1 MRSQTTRSRTDERPR
16 RSTATTTGRL
26 RGRVPAALLPALLL
40 PAAAT
45 AQGQGHLEHPAP
57 EFERLIERGRF
68 AVESSQGV
76 RYEDDP
82 TLQAVLRFEG
92 GERATVKMASAP
104 RRGGAFNNRPRYEAA
119 AYQVQKL
126 FLDPEG
132 YVVPPTTCRCLPPD
146 QFEELF
152 ERRQPTF
159 RGSPCGLVLLQAWLR
174 GVIDEGVFDRDRFAS
189 DTAYARHLANANVL
203 TYLIDHKD
211 ANKGNVVVA
220 QRFLGSR
227 VFAVDNGVS
236 FESRKSNRGTAWRRL
251 RVDRIPRETVE
262 RLRALERSDL
272 EERLAVFAQF
282 EGIERVEPT
291 APLDPDEGLRRDGRV
306 LQIGL
311 EEDEIEGVW
320 ERIRKLLERVD
331 EGDLE
336 TF

>member
-1 MRSQTTRSRTDERPR
+1 MIHHERRAPTPDGAPRSRG
-16 RSTATTTGRL
+16 AARL
-26 RGRVPAALLPALLL
+26 ALVPALFLPV
-40 PAAAT
+40 AAA
-45 AQGQGHLEHPAP
+45 AQAQGHLEHSAP
-57 EFERLIERGRF
+57 TFERLLERGSF
-68 AVESSQGV
+68 AVESTQGV

-104 RRGGAFNNRPRYEAA
+104 HRGGAFNNRPRYEAA
-119 AYQVQKL
+119 AYEVQKL
-126 FLDPEG
+126 FLDPED
-132 YVVPPTTCRCLPPD
+132 YVVPPTVCRCLPPE

-152 ERRQPTF
+152 GRRQLTF
-159 RGSPCGLVLLQAWLR
+159 QGSPCGLVLLQAWLR
-174 GVIDEGVFDRDRFAS
+174 GVVDEDVFDRDRFAS

-211 ANKGNVVVA
+211 SNQGNVVVA

-236 FESRKSNRGTAWRRL
+236 FESRKSDRGTAWRRL

-272 EERLAVFAQF
+272 EERLAVIAQF
-282 EGIERVEPT
+282 QGLTPVEPT
-291 APLDPDEGLRRDGRV
+291 APIDPGEGFRQEGRV
-306 LQIGL
+306 LQMGL
-311 EEDEIEGVW
+311 EEDEISGLW
-320 ERIRKLLERVD
+320 DRIRKLLERVD
-331 EGDLE
+331 DGDLE